1 MNRVNMIIT
10 HRCNLRCK
18 HCYMNADIC
27 NKEDSLKIFDLFKN
41 TINKLKEIGINEI
54 MITGGECSIFP
65 YIIEML
71 EYCKNNDISV
81 IMFTNGIDFN
91 RDITKYVDKYYLSID
106 GLKNNHNK
114 MRGNNKA
121 FDRTI
126 NTIKYLIK
134 EKKDITIQ
142 VTVTNDNIDE
152 IVELSELLHEININ
166 KINLCCLLDDGRSI
180 DNKLDSNINLSK
192 VKEIV
197 KKIYRNTGYNLSVHT
212 NIFNKLDT
220 KNYVNTKS
228 ISLPLWIDLVDN
240 NYYLVKDNSY
250 LSNDINK
257 LSKENIDDLNTKACN
272 YIIDRVKFINNDYYV
287 LENEMGD

>member
-114 MRGNNKA
+114 LRGNNKA

-192 VKEIV
+192 VKQIV

>member
-1 MNRVNMIIT
+1 
-10 HRCNLRCK
+10 
-18 HCYMNADIC
+18 MNADIC

-126 NTIKYLIK
+126 NTIKYF
-134 EKKDITIQ
+134 
-142 VTVTNDNIDE
+142 
-152 IVELSELLHEININ
+152 
-166 KINLCCLLDDGRSI
+166 KIESR
-180 DNKLDSNINLSK
+180 
-192 VKEIV
+192 
-197 KKIYRNTGYNLSVHT
+197 H
-212 NIFNKLDT
+212 
-220 KNYVNTKS
+220 
-228 ISLPLWIDLVDN
+228 SLK
-240 NYYLVKDNSY
+240 YLR
-250 LSNDINK
+250 LT
-257 LSKENIDDLNTKACN
+257 L
-272 YIIDRVKFINNDYYV
+272 
-287 LENEMGD
+287 

>member
-65 YIIEML
+65 YIIEMFK
-71 EYCKNNDISV
+71 YCKNNDISV

-91 RDITKYVDKYYLSID
+91 RNITKYVDKYYLSID

-114 MRGNNKA
+114 LRGNNKA

>member
-71 EYCKNNDISV
+71 EYCINNDISV